1 MAVIFLIKILHDN
14 RIELVDNH
22 KKMTNTYKN
31 QTCLRQALKNRLNTS
46 KPNLA
51 TIMSQ
56 LLENQHILDDSPL
69 IQSYINRDFLSTEQK
84 EEITDLVVDQANN
97 SYVSNYDY
105 DIYRK
110 RSDTQDQV
118 ISLLQQQ
125 LNNVTEKLDKLEKES
140 KSQDIVSR
148 LSRFENDNSDL
159 QRDMSSLRLENKL
172 LMDKINSKPS
182 LCPIPEI
189 DSVSYESI
197 PESIPE
203 SIHMI
208 KHRLDRIETYLFNE

>member
-22 KKMTNTYKN
+22 KKLTNTYKN

-56 LLENQHILDDSPL
+56 LLENQHILDDNPV

-105 DIYRK
+105 DIYK
-110 RSDTQDQV
+110 KKTDNQDQV
-118 ISLLQQQ
+118 ISLLKKQ
-125 LNNVTEKLDKLEKES
+125 LNDVVDKLDKLEMES

-148 LSRFENDNSDL
+148 LSKYENVNSDL
-159 QRDMSSLRLENKL
+159 QRDIVSLKSENRL
-172 LMDKINSKPS
+172 LMDKINTTPS

-197 PESIPE
+197 PESI
-203 SIHMI
+203 HMI
-208 KHRLDRIETYLFNE
+208 NHRLDRIEMYLFND

>member
-22 KKMTNTYKN
+22 KKLTNTYKN

-56 LLENQHILDDSPL
+56 LLENQHILDDNPV

-105 DIYRK
+105 DIYK
-110 RSDTQDQV
+110 KKTDNQDQV
-118 ISLLQQQ
+118 ISLLKKQ
-125 LNNVTEKLDKLEKES
+125 LNDVVDKLDKLEMER

-148 LSRFENDNSDL
+148 LSKYENVNSDL
-159 QRDMSSLRLENKL
+159 QRDIVSLKSENRL
-172 LMDKINSKPS
+172 LMDKINTTPS

-197 PESIPE
+197 PESI
-203 SIHMI
+203 HMI
-208 KHRLDRIETYLFNE
+208 NHRLDRIEMYLFND